1 MWCALTTVVL
11 AAAACG
17 TTSTGGAGHGST
29 TVESPVPTSTGGAS
43 KSTSSAGGGSTILET
58 VGRYRFSIRLG
69 PSVVGSAQS
78 IQAFFHR
85 EVAKEL
91 PAANGS
97 FLASLPLQGSGRF
110 VAFVAELVNTGTGPE
125 PSNAQGMVALGNG
138 LPLVALANPSLVG
151 MRAPGPTGL
160 ECPNDSA
167 PSALSF
173 GPDNSG
179 TACVELINSGSGPMS
194 PSPAE
199 TPGEL
204 AAGQRA
210 FYVIA
215 LALPA
220 SYSVSEVHIAVNTSP
235 VGEEVT
241 WAASVPI
248 SGSRVTV
255 SVHLPAGFT
264 AGEA

>member
-1 MWCALTTVVL
+1 MWCVLTAVVL

-29 TVESPVPTSTGGAS
+29 TVTSTVPTSTGGAS
-43 KSTSSAGGGSTILET
+43 VSASSGGSTILET

-69 PSVVGSAQS
+69 PSVVGSAPS

-85 EVAKEL
+85 VVAKEL
-91 PAANGS
+91 PAVNGS
-97 FLASLPLQGSGRF
+97 FLASLPLQGAGRF

-125 PSNAQGMVALGNG
+125 PSNAQGVVALGNG
-138 LPLVALANPSLVG
+138 LPLVALANPSVVG
-151 MRAPGPTGL
+151 MTSPGPTGL

-173 GPDNSG
+173 GPDSSR
-179 TACVELINSGSGPMS
+179 TLCVELVNAGSGPMS
-194 PSPAE
+194 PSPTQ

-220 SYSVSEVHIAVNTSP
+220 SYSVSDVHIAVNTSS
-235 VGEEVT
+235 VGDEAS

-248 SGSRVTV
+248 SGSRLTV

-264 AGEA
+264 AGD